1 MNKNIIKGIAGIAI
15 FGSLTVALTGCGNK
29 EDKVKQYAKE
39 AENEVNKVVQ
49 NIANENNN
57 AVQNQ
62 VANKT
67 NNVNGGNTVNNK
79 DYSSYIG
86 IYTTNEDNANYV
98 HNVNVLIQN
107 YTDSYID
114 FVINASHGSSQAS
127 VNIGN
132 VSGRANKKSDSVYEF
147 SENPIDTGVCTITFT
162 FNSDKELKIDENY
175 PGGMNPYGGNR
186 VYFTGK
192 HKKNTESHFNLTD
205 DMGNIYYTAKAVNK
219 SKFIDLWENSVDGIE
234 LAINNDGTFCIDH
247 YTKASEVRGTYKIE
261 GTKIF
266 FTNTDG
272 KKWEGE
278 ILMQQ
283 AGNPTISIEY
293 EGKQM
298 YLYNGEED

>member
-1 MNKNIIKGIAGIAI
+1 
-15 FGSLTVALTGCGNK
+15 
-29 EDKVKQYAKE
+29 
-39 AENEVNKVVQ
+39 
-49 NIANENNN
+49 
-57 AVQNQ
+57 
-62 VANKT
+62 
-67 NNVNGGNTVNNK
+67 
-79 DYSSYIG
+79 
-86 IYTTNEDNANYV
+86 
-98 HNVNVLIQN
+98 
-107 YTDSYID
+107 
-114 FVINASHGSSQAS
+114 
-127 VNIGN
+127 
-132 VSGRANKKSDSVYEF
+132 
-147 SENPIDTGVCTITFT
+147 
-162 FNSDKELKIDENY
+162 
-175 PGGMNPYGGNR
+175 
-186 VYFTGK
+186 
-192 HKKNTESHFNLTD
+192 
-205 DMGNIYYTAKAVNK
+205 MGNIYYTAKAVNK